1 MCHNDPI
8 ICPVCNANHLILKY
22 QATYEYS
29 YSLDVNAPG
38 LHNTKELLPYMY
50 DSREQKD
57 AQQYIEC
64 TICKTRF
71 PCYFDKWS
79 DGITSQMIQEK
90 ISISYHTQLTTN
102 N

>member
-1 MCHNDPI
+1 MYHTDLILCPI
-8 ICPVCNANHLILKY
+8 CNATHLILKY
-22 QATYEYS
+22 EATYEYS
-29 YSLDVNAPG
+29 YILDANSPG

-64 TICKTRF
+64 TTCKTRF

-79 DGITSQMIQEK
+79 DGITPQMIQEK
-90 ISISYHTQLTTN
+90 ISAAYNAQLSTN

>member
-1 MCHNDPI
+1 MYHNDPI
-8 ICPVCNANHLILKY
+8 ICPVCNDNRLILKY
-22 QATYEYS
+22 ETTYEYS
-29 YSLDVNAPG
+29 YILDTNAPG

-64 TICKTRF
+64 KTCRTRF

-79 DGITSQMIQEK
+79 DGITPQMIQER
-90 ISISYHTQLTTN
+90 ISSSYKSQLATN